1 MGTIELIDN
10 KNYLVVRKNDIIQKT
25 TNNFSLIEKKLLL
38 IAISKIK
45 KGDSSDELYE
55 LKTTEL
61 LELLGMKKGG
71 YSYKLI
77 RDSIKSLSDK
87 SEWFYDEEAKKSILI
102 RWLIEVEEKG
112 GTFRF
117 AFQKNIRN
125 YIFEIKDR
133 FTEFELWNILLL
145 KNKTTVDIYEYL
157 KSFENL
163 NTVDIPLIDFN
174 VKFNTKQ
181 LVYTDI
187 NRLEH
192 EINEKNKSITE
203 LNIVNNTKNKLIKN
217 LSKAEKNKI
226 EKDNK
231 ELLTYQKGILDGI
244 YIPFKTQN
252 EDNNKVTFYHKK
264 NDSKYDFSF
273 YKVDD
278 VFYIKKYDRYTDV
291 KRFIIEKAKLEIE
304 EYTDLKFEYSEI
316 TEKGSKKVVGI
327 TFIINSLEGDAF
339 NNMKNKIE
347 YDLLSLNVP
356 KDREIPEFL
365 KDRLP
370 KSKDLRTVKKE
381 KKENLD
387 NIKKDL
393 DKEKREKKKRP

>member
-25 TNNFSLIEKKLLL
+25 TNNFSLMEKKLLL

-61 LELLGMKKGG
+61 LEMLGMKKGG

-87 SEWFYDEEAKKSILI
+87 SEWFYDEESKKSILI

-181 LVYTDI
+181 LIYTDI

-192 EINEKNKSITE
+192 EIKEKNKSITE
-203 LNIVNNTKNKLIKN
+203 LNIVNNTKNKLLKS

-231 ELLTYQKGILDGI
+231 ELLTYQQGIADGT

-252 EDNNKVTFYHKK
+252 EDSNKVIFYHKK
-264 NDSKYDFSF
+264 NDSNYDFDF

-339 NNMKNKIE
+339 DNMKNKIE

-365 KDRLP
+365 KDKLP
-370 KSKDLRTVKKE
+370 KAKDLKDIKKE

-387 NIKKDL
+387 NIKKNL